1 MFLNYLNQAQ
11 TIEFNENRP
20 AIKTIDLNQLILLP
34 KYFKINS
41 MLRQTKIESN
51 KCEQCNKIEAAYS
64 HRRQYVVL
72 SLCGCNIHV
81 QVCGKYLT
89 MRNTYVM

>member
-20 AIKTIDLNQLILLP
+20 AIKTIDLNQLILRP

-64 HRRQYVVL
+64 HSRQYVVL
-72 SLCGCNIHV
+72 SLCGCNIEPHTRA
-81 QVCGKYLT
+81 GMWKISGYA
-89 MRNTYVM
+89 